1 MSLQNLKDRL
11 PDYARDIKLNLGSLA
26 TEPVLNEKQKAGAF
40 IASALGARNPEV
52 ARAITEEF
60 APQLDAKELAA
71 ARSAAAVMGMNNVY
85 YRFLHLAGNEEYGKL
100 PAKLR
105 MNAIATHGISR
116 ADFEL
121 WCLAVSAINGCG
133 MCIESHE
140 KAVRKEGITAEQ
152 VQAAVRIAAVVN
164 AVAAVLDAEAAAQPQ
179 PAALAACIVAT
190 SHSSPVTGHA
200 P

>member
-1 MSLQNLKDRL
+1 MSLQALRDRL
-11 PDYARDIKLNLGSLA
+11 PEYAKDIKLNLGTLA
-26 TEPVLNEKQKAGAF
+26 GEPVLGEKQRAGTF

-52 ARAITEEF
+52 AAAILAEF
-60 APQLDAKELAA
+60 SPKLDAKELAA
-71 ARSAAAVMGMNNVY
+71 AKAAAAVMAMNNVY
-85 YRFLHLAGNEEYGKL
+85 YRFLHLVENEEYGKL

-105 MNAIATHGISR
+105 MSAIGSHGINR

-133 MCIESHE
+133 MCLESHD

-164 AVAAVLDAEAAAQPQ
+164 AAAAILDAEAASTQQ
-179 PAALAACIVAT
+179 ETALAA
-190 SHSSPVTGHA
+190 
-200 P
+200 